1 MQQHLHTVLKCC
13 LSQVAAAAQALQ
25 LSTLCEHLGLSAAA
39 ADWLKLA
46 GPEQWPSPEQL
57 QQAEQAQA
65 VQQLAQD
72 VLQQHMGSC
81 AATTGAVVTAATG
94 SSPTPEQAQAAF
106 LLDALHSA
114 NPATL
119 QAWLH
124 TSTSAQCSG
133 RDSSKPRSAQGTRRP
148 SSAAGAGAAAA
159 VQAAVAGGVQPGKV
173 GVLLAKPLT
182 VLDSWI
188 SIAQYLVDHAQYTAG
203 QKLCG
208 FALQQARYAEHIC
221 TVLSTSATRR
231 LCLHYCFFH
240 SG

>member
-1 MQQHLHTVLKCC
+1 M
-13 LSQVAAAAQALQ
+13 
-25 LSTLCEHLGLSAAA
+25 GLSAAA

-72 VLQQHMGSC
+72 VLQQHTSSS
-81 AATTGAVVTAATG
+81 AATTTEEVVTAAAG
-94 SSPTPEQAQAAF
+94 SSTTAEQGQASGF
-106 LLDALHSA
+106 LHDALHSA

-119 QAWLH
+119 QAWLN
-124 TSTSAQCSG
+124 TSTSIQRSG
-133 RDSSKPRSAQGTRRP
+133 RDSSKPSSAHGTRRP

-173 GVLLAKPLT
+173 GVLLAKPLA
-182 VLDSWI
+182 VLDSWV

-208 FALQQARYAEHIC
+208 FALQQARYAGCIC
-221 TVLSTSATRR
+221 TALSTFAT
-231 LCLHYCFFH
+231 
-240 SG
+240 